1 MKDQDL
7 QISAVTSSGSA
18 TKSFSMAHKMGL
30 AEIELKTAT
39 YYAIVE
45 ANNGTSTITRTTD
58 TNEEVTAS
66 SNFDSTAPNYIP
78 VQKGSTKLYYA
89 VVKTGTNSTEFNSQA
104 GTDQW
109 ADAVIATDIS
119 AGAIGHYD
127 VYSTRVGTSTYSGS
141 FSYSGSHLTFTVPF
155 SGTYTIEC
163 WGASGGKVNT
173 YYGMGAYVRGDIELL
188 KDDILYV
195 YIGQQG
201 VTTLNT
207 GAWNGG
213 GKKGG
218 ETRDGS
224 GGGSTDIRT
233 TTGLNS
239 SQLASWGT
247 EWDNLY
253 GLRGRIIVAGAGGGD
268 DDGATAPLN
277 YSAGGL
283 HSNWKSSSRGTP
295 TYTNASQTNAGDITI
310 PGGFGYGNQTIS
322 NACAGGGSGYWGGGA
337 SDYGG
342 MGGSSFISGHAGCI
356 AIADPSGTSPST
368 AGSDNSVARATHYS
382 NLVFSNTKMIDGAGK
397 AWTTSIGSAEQMP
410 NPSGGNYALNTGHTG
425 NGYCRIRGTSAP

>member
-1 MKDQDL
+1 
-7 QISAVTSSGSA
+7 
-18 TKSFSMAHKMGL
+18 MAHKMGL

-66 SNFDSTAPNYIP
+66 SNFDSTSPYYIP

-89 VVKTGTNSTEFNSQA
+89 VVKTGTYSTEFNSQA

-141 FSYSGSHLTFTVPF
+141 FSYSGSYLTFTVPF

-247 EWDNLY
+247 GWDNLY

-268 DDGATAPLN
+268 DDGLGVKFVGVVQIPDQGIHVVAFAVVGDDDVGLVLLGLGGDG
-277 YSAGGL
+277 GGL
-283 HSNWKSSSRGTP
+283 LIGEPFGQGQGRQRQDHAQRQQQSEQLFHGSIASLCVCDAWGKGKRMKARIPEKLPGMTKGT
-295 TYTNASQTNAGDITI
+295 GKITL
-310 PGGFGYGNQTIS
+310 
-322 NACAGGGSGYWGGGA
+322 A
-337 SDYGG
+337 
-342 MGGSSFISGHAGCI
+342 
-356 AIADPSGTSPST
+356 
-368 AGSDNSVARATHYS
+368 V
-382 NLVFSNTKMIDGAGK
+382 
-397 AWTTSIGSAEQMP
+397 
-410 NPSGGNYALNTGHTG
+410 
-425 NGYCRIRGTSAP
+425 